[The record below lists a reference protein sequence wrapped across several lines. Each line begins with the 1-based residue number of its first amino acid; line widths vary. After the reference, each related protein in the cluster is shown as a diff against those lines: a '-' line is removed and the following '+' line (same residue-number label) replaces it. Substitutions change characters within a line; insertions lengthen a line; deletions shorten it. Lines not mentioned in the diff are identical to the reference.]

1 MVIERGRRRRRRLP
15 HRPPAKSARNDQKIV
30 DLGLTCTNLIC
41 QDNLFPT
48 INIHFQHMEI
58 SVKRSLLVFLLLLT
72 LLSPSTLSARP
83 LTDLVTQQRSTKPTT
98 TTTTAAAPARL

>member
-1 MVIERGRRRRRRLP
+1 MCGSERVVYRI
-15 HRPPAKSARNDQKIV
+15 SKIFQ
-30 DLGLTCTNLIC
+30 DK

-72 LLSPSTLSARP
+72 LLSPSTPSARV
-83 LTDLVTQQRSTKPTT
+83 LTPQQRSTKPTT
-98 TTTTAAAPARL
+98 TTAPAAAPAATTRIPEANLISKVLSNGLEIIVPEDH